1 LTDKTITDVYNLIQE
16 MRADVTILTAEVT
29 ATKAVVKKSDNILRG
44 HDGNPG
50 LVEQVRN
57 LTKWKKDVKYWYVLF
72 IGVTL
77 SAVVVGVINIL
88 LELGSRT
95 VALP

>member
-1 LTDKTITDVYNLIQE
+1 MDEKTTTDVYNLVQE

-29 ATKAVVKKSDNILRG
+29 ATKVVVQRNDNTLRG

-57 LTKWKKDVKYWYVLF
+57 LTNWKKNVKYWYVLF

-77 SAVVVGVINIL
+77 SAAVVGVINIV
-88 LELGSRT
+88 LELGSRSL
-95 VALP
+95 AP